1 MAVAFTHAGKAYVT
15 SLLDGGSP
23 AQMEYIAWG
32 TGTTAAAQT
41 QTELVTESEEDRVVG
56 DTSRQQTAQPND
68 TYQVVATLTSE
79 SSQDIAEAGLFNAAS
94 AGTML
99 IRADHAAIPLEEG
112 DSIQYTF
119 QLVVS
124 QGS

>member
-1 MAVAFTHAGKAYVT
+1 MAVAFTHAGKAYIT

-32 TGTTAAAQT
+32 TGTTTAAESQT
-41 QTELVTESEEDRVVG
+41 ALVTPSAEVRVVG
-56 DTSRQQTAQPND
+56 VTSQEETTQPDD

-99 IRADHAAIPLEEG
+99 IRADHAAIPLEDG

>member
-1 MAVAFTHAGKAYVT
+1 MAIAFTHAGKAYVT

-32 TGTTAAAQT
+32 TGTTTAAESQT
-41 QTELVTESEEDRVVG
+41 ALVTPSAEDRVVG
-56 DTSRQQTAQPND
+56 VTSQETTTQTDD

-79 SSQDIAEAGLFNAAS
+79 STQEIAEAGLFNAAS
-94 AGTML
+94 NGTML
-99 IRADHAAIPLEEG
+99 IRADHAGIPLESG

>member
-1 MAVAFTHAGKAYVT
+1 MAVAFTHVGKAFVT
-15 SLLDGGSP
+15 NLLNGGTP
-23 AQMEYIAWG
+23 AQMEYVAWG
-32 TGTTAAAQT
+32 TGTTTAAQT
-41 QTELVTESEEDRVVG
+41 QTQLVTESAEARVSG
-56 DTSRQQTAQPND
+56 TSTQETTTQPDD

-79 SSQDIAEAGLFNAAS
+79 STQNIAEAGLFNATT

-99 IRADHAAIPLEEG
+99 IRADHAPIPLEDG

-124 QGS
+124 QGA

>member
-32 TGTTAAAQT
+32 TGTTTAAESQT
-41 QTELVTESEEDRVVG
+41 ALVAPSAEVRVVG
-56 DTSRQQTAQPND
+56 VTSQEETTQPDD

-79 SSQDIAEAGLFNAAS
+79 SSQDIAEAGLFNATT

-99 IRADHAAIPLEEG
+99 IRADHAAIPLEDG

>member
-32 TGTTAAAQT
+32 TGTTTAAEGQT
-41 QTELVTESEEDRVVG
+41 ALVIPSAEARVVG
-56 DTSRQQTAQPND
+56 TTSQETTTQPDD

-99 IRADHAAIPLEEG
+99 IRADHAAIPLEDG

>member
-1 MAVAFTHAGKAYVT
+1 MAVAFTHVGKAYVT
-15 SLLDGGSP
+15 DLLNGGTP
-23 AQMEYIAWG
+23 AQMEYIGWG
-32 TGTTAAAQT
+32 AGTTTAAESQTALVTPSAEARATGTTTRVTTSQT
-41 QTELVTESEEDRVVG
+41 
-56 DTSRQQTAQPND
+56 ND

-79 SSQDIAEAGLFNAAS
+79 STQNIAEAGLFNATT

-99 IRADHAAIPLEEG
+99 IRADHAPIPLEDG

-124 QGS
+124 QGA